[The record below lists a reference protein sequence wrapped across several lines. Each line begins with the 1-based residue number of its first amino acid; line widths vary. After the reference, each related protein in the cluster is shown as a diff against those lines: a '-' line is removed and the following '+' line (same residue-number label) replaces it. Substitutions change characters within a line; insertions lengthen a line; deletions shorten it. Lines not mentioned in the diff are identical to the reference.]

1 MTSDA
6 SVLLFFIDGLGIG
19 KRGPF
24 NPFNNLNDADPL
36 AIFQDE
42 PPAVLFDGIV
52 VPTDANLG
60 IEGRPQSASGQTT
73 ILTGVN
79 APKLLGYHKQGFP
92 NQALL
97 EIIRENS
104 IFKQLQHAGVSP
116 VTFANAYTERFFL
129 ERPRWISATTAAVEA
144 ADLKFRTVADLLR
157 GEAVFMDFTNKVLI
171 ERGEQVTERTPA
183 DAAQVLA
190 DISAVNRFTLYEY
203 FITDKVGHAQDME
216 QAKVILPQLARLI
229 RELLGRLDLD
239 RTTVILT
246 SDHGNIED
254 LSVRNH
260 TLHQVPTIIWGARRH
275 EVASRIQSLADITP
289 AIVAVLTKTIE
300 GHEHN

>member
-24 NPFNNLNDADPL
+24 NPFDNLNDTDPL

-42 PPAVLFDGIV
+42 PPAVLLDGIV

-60 IEGRPQSASGQTT
+60 VEGRPQSASGQTT

-79 APKLLGYHKQGFP
+79 APQLLGYHKQGFP

-104 IFKQLQHAGVSP
+104 IFKQLLYAGISP

-183 DAAQVLA
+183 EAAHVLA
-190 DISAVNRFTLYEY
+190 DISAANRFTLYEY

-216 QAKVILPQLARLI
+216 QAKVILPQLARFI

-239 RTTVILT
+239 RITVILT